1 MPESLPVCIEVE
13 LAPQLRHEAAGRAIE
28 VNPTNASDGEDAYTR
43 FWMPGAQIR
52 VRFLDGDPALHQRVT
67 SAAQGWTEY
76 ANIQFIFEAGSD
88 AEIRISFSPP
98 DLWSYIGTDA
108 LLVPQ
113 GEPTLCLGALIAIT
127 DEAVIRNVVFH
138 EFGHVLGLTH
148 ESSSLKS
155 VWTQG
160 LSEPTAPEDALS
172 EEDRETMARFYPAFR
187 GSRSRGAHA
196 ARGEEEASF
205 EIVAELPDSALE
217 SIGPA
222 AEPAL
227 IEESIRLDVAHPEQ
241 AYVDEPF
248 DLAVAVR
255 QRDAPVLTI
264 EDLPRT
270 ISEEGTIYREQGDE
284 VIQYR
289 IEVIGAD
296 CDVQPPHYVIL
307 LHPGENAKPRFFQIT
322 AHRSGKRTLVVNAY
336 QEDGAL
342 AAQTRMRIEVQLPV
356 TRVQP
361 LPDRAV
367 LAEMDGELTPKEVEQ
382 LHEALLSAFN
392 RNQLERVTL
401 FGLDVRYDNIVRAG
415 DFSSEVF
422 DLLKWAIANNKIAAL
437 LKQAREE
444 NPGNVKLREFAESMD
459 AKRKV

>member
-1 MPESLPVCIEVE
+1 MPVSLPMCIEME

-28 VNPTNASDGEDAYTR
+28 ANPGNVSGPDDSYTR

-52 VRFLDGDPALHQRVT
+52 VRFLDGDPVLHQRVA
-67 SAAQGWTEY
+67 SAAQEWTEY
-76 ANIQFIFEAGSD
+76 ANIQFTFDDGPD
-88 AEIRISFSPP
+88 AEIRISFSPL
-98 DLWSYIGTDA
+98 DLWSYVGTDA

-113 GEPTLCLGALIAIT
+113 DEPTLCLGALIAIT
-127 DEAVIRNVVFH
+127 DEATIRMVAFH

-148 ESSSLKS
+148 ESSILKTEWAQS
-155 VWTQG
+155 PSEQL
-160 LSEPTAPEDALS
+160 LSD
-172 EEDRETMARFYPAFR
+172 EEKESIARIYPAFR
-187 GSRSRGAHA
+187 GARRRRSDADR
-196 ARGEEEASF
+196 REEEASF
-205 EIVAELPDSALE
+205 EIADVAAEVSGPALE
-217 SIGPA
+217 AIGPT
-222 AEPAL
+222 PAPPL
-227 IEESIRLDVAHPEQ
+227 IEEPIRLDVAHPEQ

-264 EDLPRT
+264 EDLPKT
-270 ISEEGTIYREQGDE
+270 ISEEGTIYREQGDD

-322 AHRSGKRTLVVNAY
+322 AHRPGKRTLVVNAY

-356 TRVQP
+356 QRVQP
-361 LPDRAV
+361 SSDRAV
-367 LAEMDGELTPKEVEQ
+367 SAEVDGELTPKEVER

-401 FGLDVRYDNIVRAG
+401 FGLDVKYDNIVRSG

-422 DLLKWAIANNKIAAL
+422 DLLKWAVANNKIDAL

-444 NPGNVKLREFAESMD
+444 NPGNVKLREFVESVD
-459 AKRKV
+459 AK